1 MPEVDSGFI
10 NKKVEGRMNS
20 PAFCYAVFAGWRL
33 GKGEANRKRKQEI
46 KLKPLSY
53 TVKEKIWIIPAVYS
67 LIAILLSLA
76 AFYADMYVVE
86 RFIDYIPSI
95 FLTKVAEGQ
104 TILGILT
111 AAMLTMT
118 TFTFSTVL
126 VVLTMY
132 TSQFSPRAPENFIRS
147 ATTRHVLGI
156 FVGGFIYNMLSLL
169 YMQEDV
175 FDHEVLST
183 TAGIII
189 VFFCIATFA
198 YYIHFVASNVQV
210 STLTN
215 RLTADAKGVIAQYME
230 LYERKYVSLE
240 KWEPEKPKETIKAAR
255 AGYVQFIDL
264 SRLVEMAE
272 ENNCAVEVI
281 IKIGDYVYEGK
292 PVFHLYSAHLK
303 ALPVA
308 DYITIGDERTA
319 DQDLGYAIQ
328 KITEVAI
335 RATSPGRQDPNTAKD
350 ILIRLGHL
358 LGDMSH
364 LKTDGLV
371 LTDESGNNRLLY
383 RFESYSDI
391 LYKTFYQISYHSK
404 KDVSVHSSMTDALIV
419 TASLAPKLRYD
430 TIWKIQLYLLEA
442 INDGELKTLDRE
454 FLQKKIDELAGIT
467 GHPSVVLK
475 QTNETT

>member
-1 MPEVDSGFI
+1 M
-10 NKKVEGRMNS
+10 
-20 PAFCYAVFAGWRL
+20 
-33 GKGEANRKRKQEI
+33 
-46 KLKPLSY
+46 KPVSY
-53 TVKEKIWIIPAVYS
+53 VLKEKIWIIPAVYS
-67 LIAILLSLA
+67 VAAILLSLA
-76 AFYADMYVVE
+76 TFYADLYLVE
-86 RFIDYIPSI
+86 RFIDRIPSI
-95 FLTKVAEGQ
+95 FLTKVDEGQ

-132 TSQFSPRAPENFIRS
+132 TSQFSPRAPENFIQS

-156 FVGGFIYNMLSLL
+156 FVGGFIFNMLSLL

-183 TAGIII
+183 TAGILI

-215 RLTADAKGVIAQYME
+215 KLTADAEKVIAQYLD
-230 LYERKYVSLE
+230 LYEQKHVSE
-240 KWEPEKPKETIKAAR
+240 ENWEPRNPKETVKATR
-255 AGYVQFIDL
+255 AGYIQFIDL
-264 SRLVEMAE
+264 TRLMELAE
-272 ENNCAVEVI
+272 KNDGAIEVI
-281 IKIGDYVYEGK
+281 VKIGDYVFEGK
-292 PVFHLYSAHLK
+292 PVFHLYSEK
-303 ALPVA
+303 KMDLPFT

-319 DQDLGYAIQ
+319 DQDLGYAVQ
-328 KITEVAI
+328 KITEVAV

-358 LGDMSH
+358 LGEMSH

-371 LTDESGNNRLLY
+371 LTDERGNNRLLY

-419 TASLAPKLRYD
+419 TAALAPELRYD

-442 INDGELKTLDRE
+442 INDGELKTLDRD
-454 FLQKKIDELAGIT
+454 FLQKKVNELADIT
-467 GHPSVVLK
+467 GHESIMLEK
-475 QTNETT
+475 TD